1 MVKKR
6 LSKEYMELLRRN
18 QNEASY
24 NNLCHPCINSAST
37 SPQSSPPVSL
47 SSSLPVS
54 ETSPVSLQL
63 SLNTSPGHSSS
74 PPTVISR
81 PYHIPS
87 GTYGEQLTSRPVLC
101 ETDIEQNFT
110 SESVLENENILEK
123 ENFSEEGIFK
133 EDNTKEL
140 DFEAKYEASYHD
152 IYDDI
157 ESIRSSI
164 NTPVMKVENNTDDE
178 PICDNDI
185 ADEHETY
192 NIKRLLQKSILEAKV
207 KIKPPSTPSRTKR
220 SMFVLGPDYQ
230 VKSSSHE
237 KFMRFVKDERSKH
250 KEIINT
256 LSNTSHTLSRR
267 PVKSTTSKFL
277 EERRRKYPYP
287 ALRKSKTIVSLKS
300 KKFLTKNEQ
309 KKDKNV
315 HFGGLVTFE
324 DKSSPVPIRPPRKK
338 NLGKS
343 QRKSN
348 SWINLRHEKTAP
360 KLILSRKTM
369 MDVILEDDKEAQDE
383 TPEKP
388 NRSYKDRDAT
398 PLSQA
403 LQPLVCN
410 QYSFAL
416 GKVVQK
422 IFESYSNHCLSR

>member
-37 SPQSSPPVSL
+37 SPPSSPPASL
-47 SSSLPVS
+47 SSSPPVS

-63 SLNTSPGHSSS
+63 SLNTSPCHSSS
-74 PPTVISR
+74 PQTVISR
-81 PYHIPS
+81 PYHSPS
-87 GTYGEQLTSRPVLC
+87 ETYGEQLSSRPVLC
-101 ETDIEQNFT
+101 ETDIEQNFP

-140 DFEAKYEASYHD
+140 DFEARYEASYHD

-164 NTPVMKVENNTDDE
+164 NTPLMKVENNTDDDDE

-192 NIKRLLQKSILEAKV
+192 NIKRFLQKSILEAKV

-250 KEIINT
+250 KEIINS
-256 LSNTSHTLSRR
+256 LSNTSHTLSRQ

-287 ALRKSKTIVSLKS
+287 ALRKSKTILSLKS
-300 KKFLTKNEQ
+300 RKFLTKNEQ
-309 KKDKNV
+309 KKDKKV

-338 NLGKS
+338 N
-343 QRKSN
+343 
-348 SWINLRHEKTAP
+348 
-360 KLILSRKTM
+360 
-369 MDVILEDDKEAQDE
+369 
-383 TPEKP
+383 
-388 NRSYKDRDAT
+388 
-398 PLSQA
+398 
-403 LQPLVCN
+403 
-410 QYSFAL
+410 
-416 GKVVQK
+416 
-422 IFESYSNHCLSR
+422 